1 MGGGKA
7 GKVFFSEKKKQK
19 NSCPRRCAPTAQVCD
34 GGGRVFWFF
43 FARKSCFL
51 PLVPFRSKTLS
62 HAPLYGLLV
71 LAALIAGAQNALAG
85 GGSFITFPALLLF
98 GMGARAA
105 NITSTVALFPGQLAT
120 GWTGRHHVSG
130 AEGLSF
136 RALVVISLIGGALGA
151 VLLLATPE
159 SFFERLV
166 PFLVLF
172 ATAVFAWGSFFR
184 RAGEGGTQ
192 LTPFWASVAQ
202 FCIAIYG
209 GYFGGGIG
217 MLMLAALTLAGLAV
231 RRAGATK
238 NVLAGVMN
246 ASAVAIFAFSQDV
259 HWGAALAVAAGAVVG
274 GQAGAWMMLRV
285 DERKL
290 RMGVVGIGAVLTV
303 ALFVKAYG

>member
-1 MGGGKA
+1 MHGWP
-7 GKVFFSEKKKQK
+7 V
-19 NSCPRRCAPTAQVCD
+19 
-34 GGGRVFWFF
+34 
-43 FARKSCFL
+43 
-51 PLVPFRSKTLS
+51 
-62 HAPLYGLLV
+62 YLL
-71 LAALIAGAQNALAG
+71 LIFTALIAGLQNALAG

-105 NITSTVALFPGQLAT
+105 NITSTIALFPGQIAT
-120 GWTGRHHVSG
+120 GLAGRHQVSG

-136 RALVVISLIGGALGA
+136 RALVVLSLVGGVLGA

-172 ATAVFAWGSFFR
+172 ATAVFAWGSFLR
-184 RAGEGGTQ
+184 GTSEGTHLPPLG
-192 LTPFWASVAQ
+192 AAAAQ
-202 FCIAIYG
+202 FAIAIYG

-217 MLMLAALTLAGLAV
+217 MLMLAALTLAGLPV

-246 ASAVAIFAFSQDV
+246 ASAVAIFVFSDDV
-259 HWGAALAVAAGAVVG
+259 HWLAALAVGIGAIAG
-274 GQAGAWMMLRV
+274 GQIGAWMMLRV

-290 RMGVVGIGAVLTV
+290 RVSVVVIGVLLTIG
-303 ALFVKAYG
+303 LFARSYG